1 MDKFDQLAARL
12 AAIDGLEVRRSLPLA
27 AYTTFRIGGP
37 AALALFPDSE
47 EAAQEA
53 LDVICAAEVPF
64 CPIGNGSNL
73 LCADAGFAG
82 AVLFTGKLRKIV
94 FSDATVTAGA
104 GVSLTALA
112 VEAQRRSLDGLT
124 FAYGIPGSVGGA
136 LRMNAGAYGGEM
148 ADVIVASHC
157 YDTAGHA
164 PEVITDHLFSYRHS
178 VYADRPDAV
187 VLSVTMT
194 LTPGA
199 PDEIL
204 ARMQAYMQR
213 RRDKQPLELPSAGS
227 VFKRPE
233 GYFAG
238 KLIEDCGLKGAAV
251 GGAQVS
257 EKHAG
262 FIVNRGG
269 ATADDV
275 LRLIERICAAV
286 LREFGVELECELV
299 RLG

>member
-12 AAIDGLEVRRSLPLA
+12 GTIAGLEVRRDLPLA

-37 AALALFPDSE
+37 AAIALFPSTA
-47 EAAQEA
+47 EAARAA
-53 LDVICAAEVPF
+53 LDMICAAEVPYYT
-64 CPIGNGSNL
+64 IGNGSNL
-73 LCADAGFAG
+73 LCADAGFTG
-82 AVLFTGKLRKIV
+82 AVLFTGKMKQV
-94 FSDATVTAGA
+94 SFAGTTVTAEAGA
-104 GVSLTALA
+104 SLTALA
-112 VEAQRRSLDGLT
+112 AEAQRRGLDGLA

-136 LRMNAGAYGGEM
+136 VRMNAGAYGGEM
-148 ADVIVASHC
+148 ANVVVASRC
-157 YDTAGHA
+157 YDVAAHTEKAIA
-164 PEVITDHLFSYRHS
+164 DHSFSYRHS
-178 VYADRPDAV
+178 IYTDHPADV
-187 VLSVTMT
+187 VLSVTMA
-194 LTPGA
+194 LSSGDPA
-199 PDEIL
+199 EIL
-204 ARMQAYMQR
+204 ARMQDYMQR

-238 KLIEDCGLKGAAV
+238 KLIEDCGLKGSAI

-275 LRLIERICAAV
+275 LRLIEHIRATV
-286 LREFGVELECELV
+286 RRTYNVELECELI